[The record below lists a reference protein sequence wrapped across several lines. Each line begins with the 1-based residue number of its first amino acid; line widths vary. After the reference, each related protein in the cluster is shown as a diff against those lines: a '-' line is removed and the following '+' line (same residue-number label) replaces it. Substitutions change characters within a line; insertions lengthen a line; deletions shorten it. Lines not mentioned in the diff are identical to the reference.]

1 MNTLY
6 EIVLEV
12 DTHGYADVHPRFAQ
26 ASQYVYV
33 IAGDAASA
41 TSLVRA
47 RLQSMGLV
55 LMDSTPRITQI
66 DPTTWDQVVRER
78 WPAYRDFFPAQ
89 AEIMAMR
96 DTSAVF
102 LGSFYPHE

>member
-26 ASQYVYV
+26 ASQYTYV
-33 IAGDAASA
+33 IAGDAEEA
-41 TSLVRA
+41 TQLA
-47 RLQSMGLV
+47 RDRLLSMGLV
-55 LMDSTPRITQI
+55 LIDCAPRITLLHLAA
-66 DPTTWDQVVRER
+66 WDQFVRAN
-78 WPAYRDFFPAQ
+78 WPAYRDVLPTQ
-89 AEIMAMR
+89 AEIMAVR
-96 DTSAVF
+96 DTPAVF